1 MGIRLE
7 EKGSERRDTSASSCK
22 GVWRWDSSRG
32 GGCALALVGLLE
44 GFCASFV
51 QYRPRMCRNSS
62 ILFFFNF
69 FGKLFPSLQS
79 NPGSDLRVLSILR
92 AM

>member
-1 MGIRLE
+1 VGIRLE

-44 GFCASFV
+44 GSCASFV
-51 QYRPRMCRNSS
+51 
-62 ILFFFNF
+62 
-69 FGKLFPSLQS
+69 
-79 NPGSDLRVLSILR
+79 
-92 AM
+92 